1 MTNKDQ
7 HPAILYKYIDT
18 TGGLSMLQKEELWF
32 RRTGFLND
40 PYDCYL
46 SHECQGKYPEFSVS
60 FDLNEL
66 TKYFGICSLSETA
79 TTFLMWS
86 YYNEHKGMYIG
97 VNMKDIYTSLINHFH
112 DKINSYLSFRKVV
125 YKNKLPDLNLINIVP
140 FDYQTPITYL
150 WIICREIILSQQS
163 IKLFSLKNNYSY
175 ICETLTHSYYVSL
188 QQYSHSNPIR

>member
-86 YYNEHKGMYIG
+86 YYNEHKGMCIG

-140 FDYQTPITYL
+140 FDYQTPGLITPHPKKPRTKSTVFY
-150 WIICREIILSQQS
+150 RQKRSGGNMKRS
-163 IKLFSLKNNYSY
+163 I
-175 ICETLTHSYYVSL
+175 V
-188 QQYSHSNPIR
+188 